1 MRSSISFLLVF
12 SLITQNLIV
21 AKASDDQVTVESTH
35 SKMRESAEVL
45 FRNVLLVALIDAT
58 QSNSSNVIQ
67 GLSEILENEGKARNA
82 GIENW
87 MRIFKME
94 NGLSEGSKEKMEQ
107 IYNDFK
113 QILNSTIRSKAR
125 FEHRIISL
133 LEAENIP
140 YEIAQTFISKLDS
153 LCQFGT
159 GFASTGARLQ
169 DFYLKS
175 SVFSINAS
183 VPVYGNPQQ
192 SGYNGPSVNFQL
204 GGENDTDEE
213 REYKEAG
220 VGLAQGGLTLAVGAA
235 AAAAI
240 GLAVAV
246 VVVAVDAHKKQ
257 QESVK
262 VVKEQMKAFQGF
274 ATGEDGRRYFKD
286 SCLKARAALSD
297 LLPRMKLIKDGNQN
311 EIDRLETGIDQNLMN
326 DLKNYQDAVARYLSM
341 KSQLTNKYKEAG
353 SKNPDEE
360 AMKELSRSRESTLL
374 AGANKKLDLIS
385 LAKLIETSLLTSYRS
400 TSLVAQ
406 KKRSKLLPTL
416 MEMKT
421 DGLIETKNK
430 LREMLVALKDLKLK
444 MDTNSSWKTDID
456 SYEEL
461 QFLCDEL
468 DVILLAQAELLVSSA
483 FNENVDNSRLK
494 LIDRKAQ
501 WKKLWF
507 EAKNRFQDS
516 GVVNALKNIFDYLEE
531 LQ

>member
-21 AKASDDQVTVESTH
+21 AKASDDQITVESTH
-35 SKMRESAEVL
+35 SKMRESAEAL
-45 FRNVLLVALIDAT
+45 FRNVLLVGLVEAT

-67 GLSEILENEGKARNA
+67 GLSEILENEGNAGNA
-82 GIENW
+82 GIQEW
-87 MRIFKME
+87 MRIFKKDSE
-94 NGLSEGSKEKMEQ
+94 SSEGSKEKMEQ

-113 QILNSTIRSKAR
+113 QILNSTIRSQAR
-125 FEHRIISL
+125 FEHRIMSF
-133 LEAENIP
+133 LEAENMP

-153 LCQFGT
+153 LCQYGT
-159 GFASTGARLQ
+159 GFASTGAKLP
-169 DFYLKS
+169 DFYMKA

-192 SGYNGPSVNFQL
+192 SGYNGPSVNFDW
-204 GGENDTDEE
+204 GGENDTGDTDY
-213 REYKEAG
+213 RPAG
-220 VGLAQGGLTLAVGAA
+220 AALAQGGLTVAVGAA

-246 VVVAVDAHKKQ
+246 VVIADDAYKKQ

-262 VVKEQMKAFQGF
+262 VVKEQMRVFQGF
-274 ATGEDGRRYFKD
+274 ATGEDGRKYFKD
-286 SCLKARAALSD
+286 ACLKARTALSA

-311 EIDRLETGIDQNLMN
+311 EIDRLESGIDQNLMN

-341 KSQLTNKYKEAG
+341 KSQLTSKYKEAG

-360 AMKELSRSRESTLL
+360 AMKELSRSSESTLL
-374 AGANKKLDLIS
+374 ASANKKLDLIS

-400 TSLVAQ
+400 ASLVAQ
-406 KKRSKLLPTL
+406 EKRSKLIPKL
-416 MEMKT
+416 MEIKT

-444 MDTNSSWKTDID
+444 MDTNSSWQTDVD
-456 SYEEL
+456 SHDEL

-468 DVILLAQAELLVSSA
+468 DVILLAQAELLVSRA
-483 FNENVDNSRLK
+483 FNENVDNSHLK
-494 LIDRKAQ
+494 LMNRKAQ

-516 GVVNALKNIFDYLEE
+516 GAVNALKNIFDYLEE

>member
-1 MRSSISFLLVF
+1 MSF
-12 SLITQNLIV
+12 
-21 AKASDDQVTVESTH
+21 
-35 SKMRESAEVL
+35 
-45 FRNVLLVALIDAT
+45 
-58 QSNSSNVIQ
+58 
-67 GLSEILENEGKARNA
+67 
-82 GIENW
+82 
-87 MRIFKME
+87 FK
-94 NGLSEGSKEKMEQ
+94 
-107 IYNDFK
+107 
-113 QILNSTIRSKAR
+113 
-125 FEHRIISL
+125 
-133 LEAENIP
+133 AENIP
-140 YEIAQTFISKLDS
+140 YEIAQDFISKLDS
-153 LCQFGT
+153 LCQNGT

-175 SVFSINAS
+175 SAFSINGS

-220 VGLAQGGLTLAVGAA
+220 VGLAQGGLTLALGAA
-235 AAAAI
+235 TAAGI
-240 GLAVAV
+240 FLAVAV

-311 EIDRLETGIDQNLMN
+311 EIDRLESGIDIDLMLRI
-326 DLKNYQDAVARYLSM
+326 DMRNYQNAVAQYLSM
-341 KSQLTNKYKEAG
+341 KSQLTEKYKKAG

-360 AMKELSRSRESTLL
+360 AMEELNKSSESTLL
-374 AGANKKLDLIS
+374 ASANKKLDLIS
-385 LAKLIETSLLTSYRS
+385 LTKLIETTLLTSYRS
-400 TSLVAQ
+400 ASLVAQ
-406 KKRSKLLPTL
+406 EKRSKLIPTL

-421 DGLIETKNK
+421 DGLIETKIK
-430 LREMLVALKDLKLK
+430 LHEMLVSLNDLKLK
-444 MDTNSSWKTDID
+444 MDTNSSWKADVD

-468 DVILLAQAELLVSSA
+468 DVILLAQAELLVSRA
-483 FNENVDNSRLK
+483 FNENVDNSHLK
-494 LIDRKAQ
+494 LMDRKAQ

-507 EAKNRFQDS
+507 EGKNRFQDS

-531 LQ
+531 LR